1 MQTLFEASNHIK
13 QEIERTRQH
22 LTNLEQALE
31 GLKPLVT
38 IDVATTTLTYTVSS
52 QVQPVDDLSVVNA
65 DEQAKKKTKPK
76 LTAKPKAEKTKAV
89 KAKAGEAKVVA
100 PVLAVEA
107 AKLPATGAELWL
119 KCIGRKKVSVSQIAD
134 AALTKLKLDD
144 SARSVLTTRAKA
156 WVYAAAKKG
165 DLIAAGTRDG
175 HKLYQLSPVK
185 AEKVA
190 EDAPVSEAVE
200 VTPVAEGNTESA

>member
-1 MQTLFEASNHIK
+1 MQLLSKASSQIA

-22 LTNLEQALE
+22 LTNLEQAFDS
-31 GLKPLVT
+31 LKPLIS
-38 IDVATTTLTYTVSS
+38 IDAAPAPLPNATSPAE
-52 QVQPVDDLSVVNA
+52 PVEDIAVVNV
-65 DEQAKKKTKPK
+65 EVPAK
-76 LTAKPKAEKTKAV
+76 KAV
-89 KAKAGEAKVVA
+89 KSKS
-100 PVLAVEA
+100 A
-107 AKLPATGAELWL
+107 AKKDKKVKAEAQAKEAVIEAIAEPMVKLPPTGAELWL
-119 KCIGRKKVSVSQIAD
+119 KCIGRRKVSVSQIAD

-144 SARSVLTTRAKA
+144 SARSVMTTRAKA

-175 HKLYQLSPVK
+175 HKLYQLAPVK

-200 VTPVAEGNTESA
+200 VTPVAKGNTESA

>member
-1 MQTLFEASNHIK
+1 MQLLSKASSQIA

-22 LTNLEQALE
+22 LTNLEQAFDS
-31 GLKPLVT
+31 LKPLIS
-38 IDVATTTLTYTVSS
+38 IDAAPAPLPNATSPAE
-52 QVQPVDDLSVVNA
+52 PVEDIAIVIAEVP
-65 DEQAKKKTKPK
+65 AK
-76 LTAKPKAEKTKAV
+76 KAV
-89 KAKAGEAKVVA
+89 KSKSAAKKNKKVKAEAQAKE
-100 PVLAVEA
+100 AVIEA
-107 AKLPATGAELWL
+107 IAEPMVKLPATGADLWL
-119 KCIGRKKVSVSQIAD
+119 KCIGRKKASVSQIAD

-175 HKLYQLSPVK
+175 HKLYQLAPVK

-190 EDAPVSEAVE
+190 EDAPVSETVE
-200 VTPVAEGNTESA
+200 VTPVAEAA

>member
-1 MQTLFEASNHIK
+1 MPLLSKASNHLA

-22 LTNLEQALE
+22 LTNLEQAFDS
-31 GLKPLVT
+31 LKPLIS
-38 IDVATTTLTYTVSS
+38 IDAAPAPLPNATS
-52 QVQPVDDLSVVNA
+52 PVEPVEDIAVVNV
-65 DEQAKKKTKPK
+65 EVPAK
-76 LTAKPKAEKTKAV
+76 KAV
-89 KAKAGEAKVVA
+89 KSKSAAKKDKKVKAEAQAKEAV
-100 PVLAVEA
+100 VEA
-107 AKLPATGAELWL
+107 IAEPMVKLPATGAELWL
-119 KCIGRKKVSVSQIAD
+119 KCIGRRKVSVSQIAD

-144 SARSVLTTRAKA
+144 SARTVMTTRAKA
-156 WVYAAAKKG
+156 WAYAAVKKG

-200 VTPVAEGNTESA
+200 VTPVAEGNTETA

>member
-1 MQTLFEASNHIK
+1 MQLLSKASSQIA

-22 LTNLEQALE
+22 LTNLEQAFDS
-31 GLKPLVT
+31 LKPLIS
-38 IDVATTTLTYTVSS
+38 IDAAPAPLPNATSPAE
-52 QVQPVDDLSVVNA
+52 PVEDIAIVIAEVP
-65 DEQAKKKTKPK
+65 AK
-76 LTAKPKAEKTKAV
+76 KAV
-89 KAKAGEAKVVA
+89 KSKSAAKKNKKVKAEAQAKE
-100 PVLAVEA
+100 AVIEA
-107 AKLPATGAELWL
+107 IAEPMVKLPATGADLWL
-119 KCIGRKKVSVSQIAD
+119 KCIGRKKASVSQIAD

-175 HKLYQLSPVK
+175 HKLYQLAPVK

-200 VTPVAEGNTESA
+200 VTPVAKGNTESA

>member
-1 MQTLFEASNHIK
+1 MQLLSKASSQIA

-22 LTNLEQALE
+22 LTNLEQAFDS
-31 GLKPLVT
+31 LKPLIS
-38 IDVATTTLTYTVSS
+38 IDAAPAPLPNATSPAE
-52 QVQPVDDLSVVNA
+52 PVEDIAIVIAEVP
-65 DEQAKKKTKPK
+65 AK
-76 LTAKPKAEKTKAV
+76 KAV
-89 KAKAGEAKVVA
+89 KSKSAAKKDKKVKAEAQAKE
-100 PVLAVEA
+100 AVIEA
-107 AKLPATGAELWL
+107 IAEPMVKLPATGADLWL
-119 KCIGRKKVSVSQIAD
+119 KCIGRKKASVSQIAD

-175 HKLYQLSPVK
+175 HKLYQLAPVK

-200 VTPVAEGNTESA
+200 VTPVAKGNTESA

>member
-1 MQTLFEASNHIK
+1 MQLLSKASSQIA

-22 LTNLEQALE
+22 LTNLEQAFDS
-31 GLKPLVT
+31 LKPLIS
-38 IDVATTTLTYTVSS
+38 IDAAPAPLPNATSPAE
-52 QVQPVDDLSVVNA
+52 PVEDIAVVNV
-65 DEQAKKKTKPK
+65 EVPAK
-76 LTAKPKAEKTKAV
+76 KAV
-89 KAKAGEAKVVA
+89 KSKSAAKKDKKVKAEAQAKE
-100 PVLAVEA
+100 AVIEA
-107 AKLPATGAELWL
+107 IAEPMVKLPATGAELWL
-119 KCIGRKKVSVSQIAD
+119 KCIGRRKVSVSQIAD

-175 HKLYQLSPVK
+175 HKLYQLAPVK

-200 VTPVAEGNTESA
+200 VTPVAKGNTESA

>member
-1 MQTLFEASNHIK
+1 MQLLSKASSQIA

-22 LTNLEQALE
+22 LTNLEQAFDS
-31 GLKPLVT
+31 LKPLIS
-38 IDVATTTLTYTVSS
+38 IDAAPAPLPNATSPAE
-52 QVQPVDDLSVVNA
+52 PVEDIAIVIAEVP
-65 DEQAKKKTKPK
+65 AK
-76 LTAKPKAEKTKAV
+76 KAV
-89 KAKAGEAKVVA
+89 KSKSAAKKDKKVKAEAQAKE
-100 PVLAVEA
+100 AVIEA
-107 AKLPATGAELWL
+107 IAEPMVKLPATGADLWL
-119 KCIGRKKVSVSQIAD
+119 KCIGRKKASVSQIAD

-175 HKLYQLSPVK
+175 HKLYQLAPVK

-190 EDAPVSEAVE
+190 EDAPVSETVE
-200 VTPVAEGNTESA
+200 VTPVAEAA

>member
-1 MQTLFEASNHIK
+1 MPLLSKASNHLA

-22 LTNLEQALE
+22 LTNLEQAFDS
-31 GLKPLVT
+31 LKPLIS
-38 IDVATTTLTYTVSS
+38 IDAAPAPLPNATSPAE
-52 QVQPVDDLSVVNA
+52 PVEDIAVVNV
-65 DEQAKKKTKPK
+65 EVPAK
-76 LTAKPKAEKTKAV
+76 KAV
-89 KAKAGEAKVVA
+89 KSKSAAKKDKKVKAEAQAKEAVVETIA
-100 PVLAVEA
+100 EPM

-119 KCIGRKKVSVSQIAD
+119 KCIGRRKVSVSQIAD

-156 WVYAAAKKG
+156 WVYAAVKKG

-200 VTPVAEGNTESA
+200 VTPVAEGNTETA

>member
-1 MQTLFEASNHIK
+1 MQLLSKASSQIA

-22 LTNLEQALE
+22 LTNLEQAFDS
-31 GLKPLVT
+31 LKPLIS
-38 IDVATTTLTYTVSS
+38 IDAAPAPLPNATSPAE
-52 QVQPVDDLSVVNA
+52 PVEDIAVVNV
-65 DEQAKKKTKPK
+65 EVPAK
-76 LTAKPKAEKTKAV
+76 KAV
-89 KAKAGEAKVVA
+89 KSKSAAKKDKKVKAEAQAKE
-100 PVLAVEA
+100 AVIEA
-107 AKLPATGAELWL
+107 IAEPMVKLPATGADLWL
-119 KCIGRKKVSVSQIAD
+119 KCIGRKKASVSQIAD

-175 HKLYQLSPVK
+175 HKLYQLAPVK

-200 VTPVAEGNTESA
+200 VTPVAKGNTESA

>member
-1 MQTLFEASNHIK
+1 MPLLSKASNHLA

-22 LTNLEQALE
+22 LTNLEQAFDS
-31 GLKPLVT
+31 LKPLIS
-38 IDVATTTLTYTVSS
+38 IDAAPAPLPNATSPAE
-52 QVQPVDDLSVVNA
+52 PVEDIAVVNV
-65 DEQAKKKTKPK
+65 EVPAK
-76 LTAKPKAEKTKAV
+76 KAV
-89 KAKAGEAKVVA
+89 KSKSAAKKDKKVKAEAQAKEAVVETIA
-100 PVLAVEA
+100 EPM

-119 KCIGRKKVSVSQIAD
+119 KCIGRRKVSVSQIAD

-144 SARSVLTTRAKA
+144 SARSVMTTRAKA
-156 WVYAAAKKG
+156 WVYAAVKKG

-200 VTPVAEGNTESA
+200 VTPVAEGNTETA

>member
-1 MQTLFEASNHIK
+1 MPLLSKASNHLA

-22 LTNLEQALE
+22 LTNLEQAFDS
-31 GLKPLVT
+31 LKPLIS
-38 IDVATTTLTYTVSS
+38 IDAAPAPLPNATSPAE
-52 QVQPVDDLSVVNA
+52 PVEDIAVVNV
-65 DEQAKKKTKPK
+65 EVPAK
-76 LTAKPKAEKTKAV
+76 KAV
-89 KAKAGEAKVVA
+89 KSKSAAKKDKKVKAEAQAKEAV
-100 PVLAVEA
+100 VEA
-107 AKLPATGAELWL
+107 IAEPMVKLPPTGAELWL
-119 KCIGRKKVSVSQIAD
+119 KCIGRRKVSVSQIAD

-144 SARSVLTTRAKA
+144 SARTVMTTRAKA
-156 WVYAAAKKG
+156 WAYAAVKKG

-200 VTPVAEGNTESA
+200 VTPVAEGNTETA